1 MLEWYLQLEI
11 PKTNSYIH
19 VKIAEKSKSMKEAKR
34 IVVTGAAGTVYNLSI
49 ITVIRGDCIVHA
61 SSFGI

>member
-1 MLEWYLQLEI
+1 MVLAPGNTQNKQLHKC
-11 PKTNSYIH
+11 KTRRTSRM
-19 VKIAEKSKSMKEAKR
+19 MKEAKR
-34 IVVTGAAGTVYNLSI
+34 IVVTGAAGTVYNLAI